1 MSVERSLTKAC
12 AACESGKV
20 ACSAESKTVCEGVKA
35 DKAVTGRR
43 PDACNDPTSSCYA
56 SYWRRRN
63 IDPDVLLRDV
73 NPDAEDLRLALKK
86 SEETAGAEL
95 LLVALGGLQSFLED
109 RAKAEAVEYTVDQL
123 EGRLCDE
130 QYRKYLADTCKLLEA
145 DDLSLDEATLVRL
158 KKALLADLA
167 RLPRALVE
175 ALPKTADPNEEGFRV
190 FAAGASETAIRL
202 AKDRVR
208 MKELP
213 EIWAGADRTL
223 YLDPRRANLRLNC
236 SARQRLEP
244 ACFALLLP
252 ELAAAAAAL
261 DVADP
266 LDVAAELI
274 EAAAQPF
281 CATYGAPNETAHGTC
296 LLGDPA
302 RFQAVAADIEK
313 LVRVSGRFVA
323 LQRAAERLAK
333 NGMTKLE
340 IAERLLPDA
349 AEVFDVWLGAL
360 CDVFA
365 GGTNGAAAAAHRPEP
380 RTESGAAPIWAKKRI
395 LGFTPAATSGA
406 VASTRSAPGG
416 MAVASVTLRANA
428 AAVARDYPELLAVI
442 AEAFEPGGA
451 LATVKLPREVMASL
465 GFAARLAAAKKPEDA
480 KKVFEEEATPLGT
493 YKLKYDR
500 ESMTIAVNAFVGP
513 FAGYGKQYAVEDD
526 DVNPGFVARPLS
538 APLGVDFTLPSGK
551 WCHFGLML
559 SVIDPFGPGTID
571 ENAEAEEFDWGAV
584 LTPGAFVRVGIGG
597 SPFTVLGG
605 IVGQPLARS
614 SSSCVTSD
622 GSSAPCWKGALQIGG
637 AIAVDVPLLVLH

>member
-1 MSVERSLTKAC
+1 
-12 AACESGKV
+12 
-20 ACSAESKTVCEGVKA
+20 
-35 DKAVTGRR
+35 
-43 PDACNDPTSSCYA
+43 
-56 SYWRRRN
+56 
-63 IDPDVLLRDV
+63 V

-95 LLVALGGLQSFLED
+95 LLVALGGLQGFLED
-109 RAKAEAVEYTVDQL
+109 RAKAEAVGYTVDQL
-123 EGRLCDE
+123 AGRLCDE
-130 QYRKYLADTCKLLEA
+130 RYRKYLADTCKLLDAE
-145 DDLSLDEATLVRL
+145 DLNLDEATLVRL

-175 ALPKTADPNEEGFRV
+175 ALSKTADPNEEGFRV

-202 AKDRVR
+202 AKERVR

-281 CATYGAPNETAHGTC
+281 CATYGAQNETAHGTC
-296 LLGDPA
+296 LLGDPD

-323 LQRAAERLAK
+323 LQHAADRLAK

-340 IAERLLPDA
+340 IAERLLPEA
-349 AEVFDVWLGAL
+349 AEAFEVWLEAL
-360 CDVFA
+360 RNVF
-365 GGTNGAAAAAHRPEP
+365 GAANAGVAATVRPES
-380 RTESGAAPIWAKKRI
+380 RTESYAAPIWAKKRM
-395 LGFTPAATSGA
+395 LGLTPTASGGGT
-406 VASTRSAPGG
+406 STRSALDG
-416 MAVASVTLRANA
+416 MTVASVTLRANA
-428 AAVARDYPELLAVI
+428 AAVTRDYPELLAVI

-451 LATVKLPREVMASL
+451 LATVKLPLEVMASL
-465 GFAARLAAAKKPEDA
+465 GFAARLAAAKKPDDA
-480 KKVFEEEATPLGT
+480 KKVFEEEAAPLGT

-526 DVNPGFVARPLS
+526 AVEPGFVARPLS
-538 APLGVDFTLPSGK
+538 APLGVDFTLPSGR
-551 WCHFGLML
+551 WCHFGLMV

-571 ENAEAEEFDWGAV
+571 ENSEAEEFDWGAI
-584 LTPGAFVRVGIGG
+584 LTPGAFVRVGIGA

-614 SSSCVTSD
+614 SSTCTAGD
-622 GSSAPCWKGALQIGG
+622 GSSTPCWKGALQVGG

>member
-1 MSVERSLTKAC
+1 MSIERSLTKAC
-12 AACESGKV
+12 AACESGRV
-20 ACSAESKTVCEGVKA
+20 ACSTESKTVCEGVKA
-35 DKAVTGRR
+35 DKALAGRR
-43 PDACNDPTSSCYA
+43 PDACNDPTSGCYA

-73 NPDAEDLRLALKK
+73 NTDAEDLRLALKK

-109 RAKAEAVEYTVDQL
+109 RAKAEAVGYTVDQL
-123 EGRLCDE
+123 AGRLCDE
-130 QYRKYLADTCKLLEA
+130 RYRKYLADTCKLLDA

-158 KKALLADLA
+158 KKALLTDLA

-213 EIWAGADRTL
+213 EIWANADRAL
-223 YLDPRRANLRLNC
+223 YLDPTRANLRLNC
-236 SARQRLEP
+236 STRQRMEL

-252 ELAAAAAAL
+252 ELATAAATIDEPEPIDA
-261 DVADP
+261 
-266 LDVAAELI
+266 AAELI

-302 RFQAVAADIEK
+302 RFQAIAADIEK

-323 LQRAAERLAK
+323 LQHAADRLAK

-340 IAERLLPDA
+340 IAERLLPQA
-349 AEVFDVWLGAL
+349 AEAFEVWLAAL
-360 CDVFA
+360 RNVF
-365 GGTNGAAAAAHRPEP
+365 GGVTNRAAVATTSGPES
-380 RTESGAAPIWAKKRI
+380 RTESDAPPIWAKKRM
-395 LGFTPAATSGA
+395 LGFTPTVTPGGT
-406 VASTRSAPGG
+406 STRSALDG
-416 MAVASVTLRANA
+416 MAVASVTIRANA

-442 AEAFEPGGA
+442 AEAFEAGGA
-451 LATVKLPREVMASL
+451 LEKVKLPREVMASL

-480 KKVFEEEATPLGT
+480 KKVFEEEAAPLGT

-526 DVNPGFVARPLS
+526 AIEPGFVARPLS

-551 WCHFGLML
+551 WCHFGLMV

-571 ENAEAEEFDWGAV
+571 ENSEAQEFDWGAV
-584 LTPGAFVRVGIGG
+584 LTPGAFLRVGIGG

-605 IVGQPLARS
+605 IVAQPLARS

-622 GSSAPCWKGALQIGG
+622 GSSKPCWKGALQVGG
-637 AIAVDVPLLVLH
+637 AIAVDVPLLILH